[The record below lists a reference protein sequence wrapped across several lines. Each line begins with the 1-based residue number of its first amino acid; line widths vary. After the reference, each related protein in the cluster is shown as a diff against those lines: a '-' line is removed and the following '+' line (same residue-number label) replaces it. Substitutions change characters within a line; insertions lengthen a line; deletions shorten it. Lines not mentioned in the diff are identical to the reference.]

1 MSFSRREFIKLA
13 GIAAAEVAFGN
24 FGEASAAKT
33 LNEGES
39 MSNYQVGFGMM
50 RLPVRDDGEINF
62 SESCAMVDEFL
73 SSGGKYFDTSY
84 VYQGGHNEETVR
96 KVLVE
101 RHGRDEFELATKLP
115 TFFMDSKAKVR
126 ATFDEQLNNLGV
138 DYLDRYLLYSI
149 YSTTYDS
156 KILAYDMFDFGREM
170 KRQGKIREFG
180 FSYHDTP
187 EILDRILT
195 EQPDTDFVQLVVNWY
210 DWDSPFIQSRR
221 CYEVARKHGVK
232 IFVMEPVKGGL
243 LAKLPA
249 QIHDKLQKINPEASD
264 ASYGF
269 RFAAGLDGV
278 EIILSGM
285 SSVAQVQDNIALAKN
300 FVPLSAE
307 EKSLLSDA
315 VKIFKES
322 GTVGRSDFSIYENI
336 CENKM
341 PVAAVLD
348 AYNSITVQL
357 ANGCMVQA
365 ENGYYRGLQFL
376 AGRETGKTWIEGR
389 IVDKLGNDITELV
402 REAETYLIE
411 NTFL

>member
-1 MSFSRREFIKLA
+1 
-13 GIAAAEVAFGN
+13 
-24 FGEASAAKT
+24 
-33 LNEGES
+33 
-39 MSNYQVGFGMM
+39 MSNYKLGFGMM
-50 RLPVRDDGEINF
+50 RLPSQSDGAINF

-101 RHGRDEFELATKLP
+101 RHKRDDFELATKLP
-115 TFFMDSKAKVR
+115 TFFMDSKEKVR
-126 ATFDEQLNNLGV
+126 ATFEEQLKNLGV
-138 DYLDRYLLYSI
+138 DYLDRYLLHSI

-156 KILAYDMFDFGREM
+156 KILAYDMFEFGQEM
-170 KRQGKIREFG
+170 KRQGRIREFG
-180 FSYHDTP
+180 FSFHDTP
-187 EILDRILT
+187 EILDRVLT
-195 EQPDTDFVQLVVNWY
+195 EHPETDFVQLVINYY
-210 DWDSPFIQSRR
+210 DWESPFIQARR
-221 CYEVARKHGVK
+221 SYEVARRHGVK

-249 QIHDKLQKINPEASD
+249 QIHDALQKINPAASD

-285 SSVAQVQDNIALAKN
+285 SSLAQVKDNIALAKN

-307 EKSLLSDA
+307 EKSLLFDA

-322 GTVGRSDFSIYENI
+322 GPVARSDFSIYENI
-336 CENKM
+336 CENGM

-348 AYNSITVQL
+348 AYNSIMVQN
-357 ANGCMVQA
+357 ANGFVIQA

-376 AGRETGKTWIEGR
+376 AGRESGKTWIEGR
-389 IVDKLGNDITELV
+389 IVDRAGNDITELV
-402 REAETYLIE
+402 RAAEDYLIK

>member
-1 MSFSRREFIKLA
+1 
-13 GIAAAEVAFGN
+13 
-24 FGEASAAKT
+24 
-33 LNEGES
+33 
-39 MSNYQVGFGMM
+39 MSNYKLGFGMM
-50 RLPVRDDGEINF
+50 RLPELSGGEINF

-101 RHGRDEFELATKLP
+101 RHARDEFELATKLP
-115 TFFMDSKAKVR
+115 TFFMDSKEKVR
-126 ATFDEQLNNLGV
+126 ATFEKQLNNLGV
-138 DYLDRYLLYSI
+138 EYLDRYLLHSI

-156 KILAYDMFDFGREM
+156 KILAYEMFDFGREM

-180 FSYHDTP
+180 FSFHDTP
-187 EILDRILT
+187 EILDRVLT
-195 EQPDTDFVQLVVNWY
+195 EQPDTDFVQLVINYY
-210 DWDSPFIQSRR
+210 DWESPFIQARR
-221 CYEVARKHGVK
+221 SYEVARRHGVK

-249 QIHDKLQKINPEASD
+249 QIHDALKKINPDASD

-269 RFAAGLDGV
+269 RFAAGLAGV

-285 SSVAQVQDNIALAKN
+285 SSMAQVKDNVALAKN
-300 FVPLSAE
+300 FVPLSSE
-307 EKSLLSDA
+307 EKSLLFDA

-322 GTVGRSDFSIYENI
+322 GPVARSDFSVYENI
-336 CENKM
+336 CENGM

-348 AYNSITVQL
+348 AYNSIMVQN
-357 ANGCMVQA
+357 ANGFVIQE
-365 ENGYYRGLQFL
+365 ENGYDRGLQFL
-376 AGRETGKTWIEGR
+376 AGRKTGKTWIEGR
-389 IVDKLGNDITELV
+389 IVDREGNDITELV
-402 REAETYLIE
+402 RAAEDYLIK

>member
-1 MSFSRREFIKLA
+1 MGNYKL
-13 GIAAAEVAFGN
+13 
-24 FGEASAAKT
+24 
-33 LNEGES
+33 
-39 MSNYQVGFGMM
+39 GFGMM
-50 RLPVRDDGEINF
+50 RLPEQSDGSINF
-62 SESCAMVDEFL
+62 AESCAMVDEYL
-73 SSGGKYFDTSY
+73 HSDGKYFDTSY

-101 RHGRDEFELATKLP
+101 RHQRDKFELATKLP
-115 TFFMDSKAKVR
+115 TFFMDSKEKVQ
-126 ATFDEQLNNLGV
+126 ATFEEQLSNLGV
-138 DYLDRYLLYSI
+138 DYLDRYLLHSI

-156 KILAYDMFDFGREM
+156 KILAYDMFEFGREM

-180 FSYHDTP
+180 FSFHDTP
-187 EILDRILT
+187 EVLDRVLS
-195 EQPDTDFVQLVVNWY
+195 EHPETDFVQLVVNYY

-221 CYEVARKHGVK
+221 SYEVARRHGVK

-249 QIHDKLQKINPEASD
+249 PIHNRLQKLNPAMSD

-285 SSVAQVQDNIALAKN
+285 SSMAQVKDNISLAKN
-300 FVPLSAE
+300 FVPLSTDE
-307 EKSLLSDA
+307 QTLLFDA
-315 VKIFKES
+315 VKLFKES
-322 GTVGRSDFSIYENI
+322 GPLKRSDFSIYENI

-341 PVAAVLD
+341 PVAEVLD
-348 AYNSITVQL
+348 AYNSIMVQI

-389 IVDKLGNDITELV
+389 IIDKAGNDITELV
-402 REAETYLIE
+402 REAEDYLIE
-411 NTFL
+411 HTFL

>member
-1 MSFSRREFIKLA
+1 MNNCQI
-13 GIAAAEVAFGN
+13 
-24 FGEASAAKT
+24 
-33 LNEGES
+33 
-39 MSNYQVGFGMM
+39 GFGMM
-50 RLPVRDDGEINF
+50 RLPEQSDGAINLR
-62 SESCAMVDEFL
+62 ESCAMVDEFL
-73 SSGGKYFDTSY
+73 SGGGKYFDTSY
-84 VYQGGHNEETVR
+84 VYQGGHNEDTVR

-101 RHGRDEFELATKLP
+101 RHRRDEFELATKLP
-115 TFFMDSKAKVR
+115 TFFMDSKEKVR
-126 ATFDEQLNNLGV
+126 ATFDEQLGNLGV
-138 DYLDRYLLYSI
+138 DYLDRYLLHSI

-156 KILAYDMFDFGREM
+156 KILAYDMFDFGQEM

-180 FSYHDTP
+180 FSFHDTP
-187 EILDRILT
+187 EILDRVLT
-195 EQPDTDFVQLVVNWY
+195 EHPETDFVQLVINYY

-221 CYEVARKHGVK
+221 SYEVARKHGVK

-249 QIHDKLQKINPEASD
+249 QIHDKLQRLNSGASD

-269 RFAAGLDGV
+269 RFVAGLDGV

-285 SSVAQVQDNIALAKN
+285 SSMAQVKDNIALAKN

-307 EKSLLSDA
+307 EKSLLNDA

-322 GTVGRSDFSIYENI
+322 GELRRSDFNIYENI
-336 CENKM
+336 CENGM

-348 AYNSITVQL
+348 AYNSITVQQ
-357 ANGCMVQA
+357 ANGCVVQA

-389 IVDKLGNDITELV
+389 IVDKAGNDITETV
-402 REAETYLIE
+402 RKAETYLIE
-411 NTFL
+411 HTFL